1 MTLRQSKSD
10 ILFDRLRH
18 DILSLDLPPGMA
30 LRLPALS
37 ERYAIGLTPL
47 RECLNRL
54 AAEKLVVPEHNK
66 GFCVIPLTR
75 ADLLDLERSRDAIEG
90 AMLAHS
96 VSHADDTWEAG
107 VIGAY
112 HHLSQTP
119 VPSVIHNDEA
129 LAQWT
134 RRHLAF
140 HQALVAGARSDWMAR
155 FAGQLQDQLG
165 RYHRFIQAG
174 LRDLTQSA
182 PPLAAKAA
190 EVFSAGMALEPHRAL
205 YQAALDHD
213 PAAALAAFRHHTGLS
228 IAAFE
233 ELSTLMPAHSPFART
248 LGPQSETPV

>member
-66 GFCVIPLTR
+66 GFCVTPLTR

-96 VSHADDTWEAG
+96 VSHADDAWEAG

-140 HQALVAGARSDWMAR
+140 HHALVAGAGSDWMAR
-155 FAGQLQDQLG
+155 FAGQLQGQLG

-205 YQAALDHD
+205 YQAAVDHD

-248 LGPQSETPV
+248 LGPQSETPA